1 MNNNLSQLPPKEL
14 KWIKANRCKHRHFYI
29 NHFNCYRR
37 QIKPFKV
44 LFLDLEVT
52 AHTGYFWG
60 KSWET
65 NIIEPISY
73 GKILSYS
80 AKFMGKHPVTRGWC
94 HFKENGEKELVKEL
108 WKLLDECDY
117 VVGHNLKQFD
127 LRWIYT
133 RMSFYKMPMPSGF
146 KVIDTKTESKKYL
159 YVPSHSLNN
168 LAQYF
173 GLGKKIE
180 HEGFVL
186 WKNCVAGNKKAWRK
200 MLKYNQQ
207 DTLLLEKVFNKLRP
221 LNPNWVLLG
230 RRET

>member
-1 MNNNLSQLPPKEL
+1 M
-14 KWIKANRCKHRHFYI
+14 
-29 NHFNCYRR
+29 
-37 QIKPFKV
+37 
-44 LFLDLEVT
+44 DLEVT

-80 AKFMGKHPVTRGWC
+80 AKFMGKRPVTRGWC